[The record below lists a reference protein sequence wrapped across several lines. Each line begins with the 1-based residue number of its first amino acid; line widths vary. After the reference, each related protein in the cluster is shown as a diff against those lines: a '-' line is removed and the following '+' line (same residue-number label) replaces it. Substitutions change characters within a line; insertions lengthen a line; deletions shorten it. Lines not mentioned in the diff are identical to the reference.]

1 VLSEADVT
9 GGLTRR
15 AIIASALLA
24 IVIAAAFAVL
34 LRSIYRERDAA
45 KLARHSQVVLATANG
60 LERLVLDLET
70 GQRGFLITRDENFLQ
85 PWREARTTIPGVSR
99 ELIRL
104 AQVREQDRRARG
116 ISADIES
123 YIRDYSIPQVR
134 AARRDEASARSV
146 AATDE
151 GKRLVDA
158 IRREFDGLIDA
169 ERGLS
174 GAREDRSSRD
184 ARVAIIATVVGLGG
198 SVLLIA
204 VFAGYLTRAIVL
216 PVRRAAAMA
225 GRLAGGELSTRMP
238 ETGVAEI
245 GDLEH
250 SFNTMAG
257 SLEASRDELRLLAE
271 EQAALRRVATLVARG
286 ASPSE
291 VFDAVA
297 VEAGGLLGAD
307 FARLLRYEADGTA
320 TVVAIYGERDMGV
333 PVGGRLTLEGVS
345 VAGEVLRTGRAAR
358 LDRLEGVPGPI
369 AAQLRELGVSS
380 AVGAPVV
387 VEGRLWGALVGAW
400 TREAL
405 VPAETEARMGQ
416 FTELL
421 ATAIANAESR
431 AELAASRARVVAAAD
446 HTRRRIERDLH
457 DGAQQRLVS
466 LGLELRAAEAMVPA
480 ELEELKA
487 RLSQTAKG
495 LGSVLEELQE
505 LSRGIHP
512 AILSKGGLGAALK
525 TLARRSAVP
534 VELTLNADKRLPER
548 VEVAAY
554 FVVSEALTNAAKYA
568 QASVVHVDLEAADSI
583 VKLSIRDDGIGGA
596 DPSRGSG
603 LIGLRDR
610 IESLG
615 GRIEVAS
622 PGGGG
627 TALRAEIPI
636 GEK

>member
-1 VLSEADVT
+1 
-9 GGLTRR
+9 
-15 AIIASALLA
+15 
-24 IVIAAAFAVL
+24 
-34 LRSIYRERDAA
+34 
-45 KLARHSQVVLATANG
+45 VLATANG

-85 PWREARTTIPGVSR
+85 PWREARTTIPSVSR

-134 AARRDEASARSV
+134 GARRDEASARSV

>member
-1 VLSEADVT
+1 VLSEAEVK

-15 AIIASALLA
+15 AIIASVLLA
-24 IVIAAAFAVL
+24 IIVAAAFAVL

-45 KLARHSQVVLATANG
+45 KLARHSQVVLATANR

-70 GQRGFLITRDENFLQ
+70 GQRGFLITGDESFLQ
-85 PWREARTTIPGVSR
+85 PWREALTTIPGVSR
-99 ELIRL
+99 ELNRV
-104 AQVREQDRRARG
+104 AVVREQDRRARR
-116 ISADIES
+116 ISADIEG
-123 YIRDYSIPQVR
+123 YVRDYSIPQVR

-146 AATDE
+146 AASEE

-158 IRREFDGLIDA
+158 IRDGFDGLIVA
-169 ERGLS
+169 ERRLS
-174 GAREDRSSRD
+174 RAREDRSDRD
-184 ARVAIIATVVGLGG
+184 AQVAIVATAVGLGG

-216 PVRRAAAMA
+216 PIRRAAAMA
-225 GRLAGGELSTRMP
+225 GRLAGGDLSTRMP
-238 ETGVAEI
+238 EEGVAEI
-245 GDLEH
+245 GELEH

-271 EQAALRRVATLVARG
+271 EQSALRRVATLVAQG

-291 VFDAVA
+291 VFDAVTF
-297 VEAGGLLGAD
+297 EAGGLLGAD
-307 FARLLRYEADGTA
+307 LARLLRYEADGTA
-320 TVVAIYGERDMGV
+320 TVVAVHGAQDMGV
-333 PVGGRLTLEGVS
+333 PVGGRLTLEGDS
-345 VAGEVLRTGRAAR
+345 VTGAVLRTGRAAR
-358 LDRLEGVPGPI
+358 LDRLEDVPGPI
-369 AAQLRELGVSS
+369 PAQLRELGVRS
-380 AVGAPVV
+380 AVGAPIV

-400 TREAL
+400 MREEPL
-405 VPAETEARMGQ
+405 PAETEARMGQ
-416 FTELL
+416 FTELV

-446 HTRRRIERDLH
+446 DTRRRIERDLH

-466 LGLELRAAEAMVPA
+466 LGLELRAAEAMVPV
-480 ELEELKA
+480 EEEELRT

-512 AILSKGGLGAALK
+512 AILSKGGLGPALK

-534 VELTLNADKRLPER
+534 VELTLDADQRLPER

-583 VKLSIRDDGIGGA
+583 VKLSIRDDGVGGA
-596 DPSRGSG
+596 DPGRGSG
-603 LIGLRDR
+603 LIGIRDR
-610 IESLG
+610 IEALG
-615 GRIEVAS
+615 GRIDVAS

-636 GEK
+636 GQN